1 MWKLIFVYF
10 DMSGVGTF
18 EDDDGS
24 DLSFL
29 FASPLPLS
37 GGASELRNFL
47 TYYNKI
53 LGAGYVGT
61 SGFHM
66 LGGAF
71 AFSDFLAYHNQIL
84 HEASRRTRGLW
95 MPGGASA
102 LSASYTYDKKILSEA
117 YMRPNG
123 LCMPGGSCTLSDF
136 LGHHNE
142 ILHEA
147 SRRTHGLCM
156 PGASSTF
163 CDFFTN
169 GNEMPKE
176 VRMSPY
182 DDMMF
187 ERKVPPYTS
196 TARQE
201 EVAVG
206 RPLVTRMISPT
217 KKVMGNAATAVAR
230 RALATQK
237 RGPQKMKKAEKA
249 RQKNSKQGASH
260 ASAHVN
266 DDDPGYFES
275 GGLRMLESPAL
286 DAGWPVGNMDGAWCD
301 GF

>member
-1 MWKLIFVYF
+1 MWKLILVYF
-10 DMSGVGTF
+10 DMPGVGTF

-24 DLSFL
+24 DFSFL
-29 FASPLPLS
+29 FESPLPLS
-37 GGASELRNFL
+37 GGASELDEFL

-61 SGFHM
+61 SGFQM

-71 AFSDFLAYHNQIL
+71 AFSDFL
-84 HEASRRTRGLW
+84 
-95 MPGGASA
+95 
-102 LSASYTYDKKILSEA
+102 
-117 YMRPNG
+117 
-123 LCMPGGSCTLSDF
+123 
-136 LGHHNE
+136 GHDNE

-169 GNEMPKE
+169 GNEMPKD
-176 VRMSPY
+176 VRMRPH
-182 DDMMF
+182 DDMML

-196 TARQE
+196 TARPE

-217 KKVMGNAATAVAR
+217 KKVMGNAATAVTR

-237 RGPQKMKKAEKA
+237 RGPQKTKKAEKA

-275 GGLRMLESPAL
+275 GGLRMLESRAL
-286 DAGWPVGNMDGAWCD
+286 DDGWPVGNMDGAWCG

>member
-1 MWKLIFVYF
+1 
-10 DMSGVGTF
+10 
-18 EDDDGS
+18 
-24 DLSFL
+24 
-29 FASPLPLS
+29 
-37 GGASELRNFL
+37 
-47 TYYNKI
+47 
-53 LGAGYVGT
+53 
-61 SGFHM
+61 
-66 LGGAF
+66 
-71 AFSDFLAYHNQIL
+71 
-84 HEASRRTRGLW
+84 

-102 LSASYTYDKKILSEA
+102 LPDFYTYDKKILSAA

-169 GNEMPKE
+169 GNEMPKD
-176 VRMSPY
+176 VRMRPH
-182 DDMMF
+182 DDMML

-196 TARQE
+196 TARPE

-217 KKVMGNAATAVAR
+217 KKVMGNAATAVTR

-237 RGPQKMKKAEKA
+237 RGPQKTKKAEKA

-275 GGLRMLESPAL
+275 GGLRMLESRAL
-286 DAGWPVGNMDGAWCD
+286 DDGWPVGNMDGAWCG